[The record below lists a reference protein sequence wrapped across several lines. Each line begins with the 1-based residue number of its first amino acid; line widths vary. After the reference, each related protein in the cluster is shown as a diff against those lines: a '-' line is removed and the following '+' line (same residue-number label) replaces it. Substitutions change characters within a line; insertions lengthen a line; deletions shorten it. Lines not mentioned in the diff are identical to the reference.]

1 MSTTERPVSTAL
13 KTMLVNNEP
22 FQYAHLIKFERPSR
36 PDEFGQVSTSKQR
49 YTYLTDASIDVSF
62 DDGSSSLNGTA
73 NGIQTYL
80 ANKVLNVGAIQE
92 QTRATPS
99 NTTVVLDGNGLGA
112 DITGAATISV
122 VTAGAVWD
130 ITYAAPISLDDLLAE
145 GFREG
150 DKVTVKGTSNVGVS
164 GNGITVNITA
174 FRSGNALRV
183 SKIDENL
190 TAVTES
196 TQLKLASEEIIS
208 ILLNKNAVD
217 YASFINRE
225 VFIYRA
231 YFKDGV
237 MVGQNTATKLGGA
250 TLLFKGIISG
260 VAFEDSEG
268 AIRVSWNLSSH
279 WADFAQVKGRVTSD
293 SAHRALDSNGAP
305 QPNSALKPI
314 YAYDKGFIHGETSV
328 NMLTKYVVQVE
339 KQDIKSK
346 KGFLG
351 IGAGVK
357 VKKYLTPEDRFTNLD
372 FQIQA
377 KAIPIIYGVRK
388 PETIIPVFA
397 DTLNANSNEVYVVAV
412 ISEGE
417 IGGIYD
423 VTINGNSLLC
433 SDKADLDARGTQST
447 ENTVELV
454 CRGRA
459 DRGDALGGEKLVG
472 TSYTYYGP
480 SGEAISISVPDI
492 SNYLTEWRGYDYL
505 GTNPITIQAPTGFGL
520 VDGDSLRLGPPT
532 SQQEITLD
540 VFTGKPGQK
549 ASAQLAKLAYEKK
562 FKIQNSYWLG
572 SNTYEYWG
580 PNHRLLDTAYI
591 VGKFII
597 KDGETTIPEINVVV
611 RGKLIDCYNYDYS
624 YLHDTNVTG
633 ESADNFVLGQ
643 IVSLYYLNSQSQEVT
658 LNANVQIIDKW
669 TFYNPDGT
677 TNVRFRFSGIPNL
690 NYDSNGKP
698 SVKKFYMRTGI
709 AGNPTWTMNTFN
721 YNKLGAEFS
730 DTTNRVTLGGEIVSL
745 LGTPSVAGTYVTFN
759 YGAKADMTYPASATK
774 SYQVV
779 YKNGSVYDNISGSNT
794 FPYAIMEGSSTPT
807 STALVTY
814 YTSAAYGAEATALG
828 TTTGQA
834 GNLYIASKN
843 TVKLPTSA
851 NSSDT
856 YYVGDNIEITRYI
869 AGTGK
874 LITQSAVISSYD
886 GANQVAAID
895 GIWDFIPVASDYVR
909 IYPKYSDRR
918 VSTNP
923 AIQTLDYITSETYG
937 KGLDYTNDLDLPSW
951 TESARKC
958 DTRSDVTVLT
968 TAGTAAVGDVY
979 KYPATGN
986 ILWQGTVSSI
996 SGSYIKF
1003 TNVIGKLTNKWN
1015 SWKSWKQNEVVY
1027 NSAGSLF
1034 IVNTAGVY
1042 ANAQTTWDT
1051 TPTAAPSGM
1060 TSTLTPFVL
1069 TKVSGNAGSTNLS
1082 PTTLGNPIK
1091 ALNADGQTISG
1102 YSIYDCDDVNYWRMS
1117 GWDEH
1122 AQRYVTRNQCNIT
1135 IDTSLPLFDNINA
1148 LLDHYNGILRYTA
1161 GKYYLDVEEIDSYE
1175 YFSTLPSS
1183 NNYIGRSILLTT
1195 NNRRY
1200 RYNESN
1206 AWELDIRTIT
1216 VDDIIGKIQLSDEG
1230 TRSAFNSLT
1239 ASFADPAN
1247 KFEPRN
1253 VSFFNSDYLKT
1264 DRNVFKKG
1272 NLSVPGITNYYNT
1285 RLLADSFLNK
1295 SRFGLTISMT
1305 IRPSGFLLLAGT
1317 IIQVIYPRYDW
1328 TAPGKNFRVE
1338 SVNYQPD
1345 GLVDIV
1351 AKEYDDSFYTLA
1363 NIKRVAGTGA
1373 TTVPTTSTPSGP
1385 TNLIVTS
1392 ADTLDELLNGVE
1404 LFWDNDPSINESS
1417 NAFTEVYAS
1426 LSPHLYV
1433 TVTGINGGSVV
1444 INSAPYTDV
1453 LTTSSAHGLTPGMPI
1468 YPESN
1473 YAPSTTEI
1481 NSEEI
1486 YYVLATPSATTFTL
1500 SSTKNGTTPVNLST
1514 GTGLALKIRTATLIG
1529 TVPVPIRSYVDS
1541 VVNDGTQRVE
1551 KYYWVRHRINRV

>member
-1 MSTTERPVSTAL
+1 MSTTERPLATAL

-62 DDGSSSLNGTA
+62 DDGSTALNGTTL

-112 DITGAATISV
+112 DVTGTATISV
-122 VTAGAVWD
+122 VTAGEVWD
-130 ITYAAPISLDDLLAE
+130 ITYAAPITLEELLAD

-150 DKVTVKGTSNVGVS
+150 DKVTVKGTSNLGTS
-164 GNGITVNITA
+164 GNGITVNITS
-174 FRSGNALRV
+174 FRAGNVLRV

-190 TAVTES
+190 TAVTQS

-208 ILLNKNAVD
+208 ILLNKNAAD

-237 MVGQNTATKLGGA
+237 MVGQNTTTKKGGA

-260 VAFEDSEG
+260 VGFEDSEG
-268 AIRVSWNLSSH
+268 AIKVSWNLSSH

-293 SAHRALDSNGAP
+293 AAHRALDANGAP
-305 QPNSALKPI
+305 QPSSALKPI

-346 KGFLG
+346 KGVLG
-351 IGAGVK
+351 IGASVK
-357 VKKYLTPEDRFTNLD
+357 VKKYNVPEDRFTNLD

-377 KAIPIIYGVRK
+377 KSIPVIYGVRK
-388 PETIIPVFA
+388 PETLIPVFA
-397 DTLNANSNEVYVVAV
+397 DTLATDSSEVYVVAA

-433 SDKADLDARGTQST
+433 SDKADSDARSTQSA

-459 DRGDALGGEKLVG
+459 DRGDALGGEQLIG
-472 TSYTYYGP
+472 TPYTYYGP
-480 SGEAISISVPDI
+480 DGEAISISVPDI
-492 SNYLTEWRGYDYL
+492 SNYLTEWRGFNYL
-505 GTNPITIQAPTGFGL
+505 GTNPIVTQAPTGYGL
-520 VDGDSLRLGPPT
+520 RDGDSLRLAPPI

-540 VFTGKPGQK
+540 IFTGKPGQK
-549 ASAQLAKLAYEKK
+549 ASAQLSRLAFEEK
-562 FKIQNSYWLG
+562 FKIQKSYWTG

-591 VGKFII
+591 VGKFTI
-597 KDGETTIPEINVVV
+597 KEGETSIPEMNVVV
-611 RGKLIDCYNYDYS
+611 RGKLLDCYNYDYS
-624 YLHDTNVTG
+624 YLHDNNDATIAG

-643 IVSLYYLNSQSQEVT
+643 TVSLYYNNGPNYAGGSEITLNSE
-658 LNANVQIIDKW
+658 VQIIDKW
-669 TFYNPDGT
+669 TFYNPDGSA
-677 TNVRFRFSGIPNL
+677 NVRFRFSATPNL
-690 NYDSNGKP
+690 TYDSNGKP
-698 SVKKFYMRTGI
+698 LVKKFYMKSGV
-709 AGNPTWTMNTFN
+709 NTWTMNTFN

-730 DTTNRVTLGGEIVSL
+730 DTTNRVTLGGEIVARLSA
-745 LGTPSVAGTYVTFN
+745 TPSTAGTYVTFN
-759 YGAKADMTYPASATK
+759 YTANSDMTYPASATK

-807 STALVTY
+807 STSLVSY
-814 YTSAAYGAEATALG
+814 YTSASYGAEATAIATTSG
-828 TTTGQA
+828 TTINGTTGT
-834 GNLYIASKN
+834 LYLASKN
-843 TVKLPTSA
+843 TVKLPAGA
-851 NSSDT
+851 NT
-856 YYVGDNIEITRYI
+856 YYAGDNIEITRYI

-886 GANQVAAID
+886 AINRVAAIE
-895 GIWDFIPVASDYVR
+895 GIWDFIPASSDYVR
-909 IYPKYSDRR
+909 IYPEYSDRR
-918 VSTNP
+918 VSINP
-923 AIQTLDYITSETYG
+923 AIQTLDYITSKTYG
-937 KGLDYTNDLDLPSW
+937 KGLDYTTDLDLPSW
-951 TESARKC
+951 MESARKC
-958 DTRSDVTVLT
+958 DTRSDITVLT
-968 TAGTAAVGDVY
+968 TAGTTQAGDVY
-979 KYPATGN
+979 RYPATGN
-986 ILWQGTVSSI
+986 ILWQGTVSSV

-1027 NSAGSLF
+1027 NSTGSLF

-1082 PTTLGNPIK
+1082 PTTSGNPIK
-1091 ALNADGQTISG
+1091 GINADGQSISG

-1135 IDTSLPLFDNINA
+1135 LDTSMPLFDNINA
-1148 LLDHYNGILRYTA
+1148 LLDHYSGILRYTA
-1161 GKYYLDVEEIDSYE
+1161 GKYYLDVEEIDYYE
-1175 YFSTLPSS
+1175 SFSTLPSS
-1183 NNYIGRSILLTT
+1183 NNYIGRSVLLTT
-1195 NNRRY
+1195 NSRRY

-1247 KFEPRN
+1247 KFEARN
-1253 VSFFNSDYLKT
+1253 VSFFNSDYLKI

-1295 SRFGLTISMT
+1295 SRFGLTINMT
-1305 IRPSGFLLLAGT
+1305 IRPSGFLILAGT

-1328 TAPGKNFRVE
+1328 AAPGKNFRVE

-1373 TTVPTTSTPSGP
+1373 TTNPGRVIYPSTSGP
-1385 TNLIVTS
+1385 
-1392 ADTLDELLNGVE
+1392 
-1404 LFWDNDPSINESS
+1404 
-1417 NAFTEVYAS
+1417 AS
-1426 LSPHLYV
+1426 LTATTNQYNQITLTWQNDSNTGIENMV
-1433 TVTGINGGSVV
+1433 TEIWRSTTNDLNTASIIALVPVVTGQNQ
-1444 INSAPYTDV
+1444 
-1453 LTTSSAHGLTPGMPI
+1453 
-1468 YPESN
+1468 
-1473 YAPSTTEI
+1473 
-1481 NSEEI
+1481 
-1486 YYVLATPSATTFTL
+1486 
-1500 SSTKNGTTPVNLST
+1500 
-1514 GTGLALKIRTATLIG
+1514 
-1529 TVPVPIRSYVDS
+1529 YVDS
-1541 VVNDGTQRVE
+1541 ITPVAGGVSSINQ
-1551 KYYWVRHRINRV
+1551 YYWVRYRITQQ

>member
-1 MSTTERPVSTAL
+1 MSTTERPLSTAL

-36 PDEFGQVSTSKQR
+36 PDEFGQVSTSEQR
-49 YTYLTDASIDVSF
+49 YTYLTDASINVSF
-62 DDGSSSLNGTA
+62 DDASNNLDGVA

-112 DITGAATISV
+112 DITGTATIAS
-122 VTAGAVWD
+122 AGTDLITGLAVWD

-150 DKVTVKGTSNVGVS
+150 DKVTVKGASNLGVS
-164 GNGITVNITA
+164 GNGITVNITS
-174 FRSGNALRV
+174 FRSGNVLRV

-190 TAVTES
+190 TTVTQS

-208 ILLNKNAVD
+208 ILLNKNAAD

-231 YFKDGV
+231 YFKDGI
-237 MVGQNTATKLGGA
+237 MVGQNTTTKKDGA
-250 TLLFKGIISG
+250 VLLFKGIISG
-260 VAFEDSEG
+260 VGFEDSEG

-293 SAHRALDSNGAP
+293 SAHRALDANGAP

-346 KGFLG
+346 KGVLG

-357 VKKYLTPEDRFTNLD
+357 VKKYNVPEDRFTNLD

-377 KAIPIIYGVRK
+377 KSIPVIYGVRK
-388 PETIIPVFA
+388 PETLIPVFA
-397 DTLNANSNEVYVVAV
+397 DTLFSDSSEVYVVAA

-423 VTINGNSLLC
+423 VIINGNSLLC
-433 SDKADLDARGTQST
+433 SDKADSDARGSQST

-459 DRGDALGGEKLVG
+459 DRGDALGGEQLIG
-472 TSYTYYGP
+472 TPFVFYGP
-480 SGEAISISVPDI
+480 DGEAISISNPGI
-492 SNYLTEWRGYDYL
+492 ANFLSEWRGFNYL
-505 GTNPITIQAPTGFGL
+505 GTNAIVAQAPTGYGL
-520 VDGDSLRLGPPT
+520 KDGDSLRLAPPT

-540 VFTGKPGQK
+540 IFTGKPGQK
-549 ASAQLAKLAYEKK
+549 ASAQLSKLAFEEN
-562 FKIQNSYWLG
+562 FKIQKSYWTG

-597 KDGETTIPEINVVV
+597 KEGETTIPEINIVV
-611 RGKLIDCYNYDYS
+611 RGKLLDCYNYDYS
-624 YLHDTNVTG
+624 YIHDNKVAG

-643 IVSLYYLNSQSQEVT
+643 TVSLYYRTGTNYDGTETLLNSS
-658 LNANVQIIDKW
+658 VQIIDKW
-669 TFYNPDGT
+669 TFYNPDGSE
-677 TNVRFRFSGIPNL
+677 NVRFRFNTTPSLG
-690 NYDSNGKP
+690 YDSNGKP
-698 SVKKFYMRTGI
+698 LIKKFYMKSGV
-709 AGNPTWTMNTFN
+709 NTWTMNTFN
-721 YNKLGAEFS
+721 YNKLGSEFS
-730 DTTNRVTLGGEIVSL
+730 DSANRVTLGGAIVARLSS
-745 LGTPSVAGTYVTFN
+745 TPSTAGTYVTFN
-759 YGAKADMTYPASATK
+759 YTANSDMTYPASATK
-774 SYQVV
+774 NYQIV
-779 YKNGSVYDNISGSNT
+779 YLNSSVYDNITGSNT

-807 STALVTY
+807 STSLVSY
-814 YTSAAYGAEATALG
+814 YTSTAYGAEATALASTSGKTING
-828 TTTGQA
+828 TTGT
-834 GNLYIASKN
+834 LLIASKN
-843 TVKLPTSA
+843 TVKLPNTA
-851 NSSDT
+851 SSDNT
-856 YYVGDNIEITRYI
+856 FYVGDNIEITRYI

-874 LITQSAVISSYD
+874 LITQSGVISAYD
-886 GANQVAAID
+886 GTNKVAAIE

-918 VSTNP
+918 VSINP
-923 AIQTLDYITSETYG
+923 AIQTLDYLTSQTYG
-937 KGLDYTNDLDLPSW
+937 KGLDYTNDLILPSF

-968 TAGTAAVGDVY
+968 SVGTPVVGDVY
-979 KYPATGN
+979 KYPSTGN

-1015 SWKSWKQNEVVY
+1015 SWKSWKQNEVIY

-1042 ANAQTTWDT
+1042 ATAQDSTWESSPTT
-1051 TPTAAPSGM
+1051 APSGM
-1060 TSTLTPFVL
+1060 TSVLTSFVL
-1069 TKVSGNAGSTNLS
+1069 TRVSGTGSATLS
-1082 PTTLGNPIK
+1082 PTTSGNPIK
-1091 ALNADGQTISG
+1091 GINADGQSISG

-1135 IDTSLPLFDNINA
+1135 IDTSLPLFDNTNA
-1148 LLDHYNGILRYTA
+1148 LLDHFSGILRYSA
-1161 GKYYLDVEEIDSYE
+1161 GKYSLDVEEIDSYE
-1175 YFSTLPSS
+1175 SFASLPSS
-1183 NNYIGRSILLTT
+1183 NNYIGRSVLLTT
-1195 NNRRY
+1195 DNRRY

-1206 AWELDIRTIT
+1206 AWELDVRTIT

-1247 KFEPRN
+1247 KFEARN

-1295 SRFGLTISMT
+1295 SRFGLSISMT
-1305 IRPSGFLLLAGT
+1305 IRPSGFLILAGT

-1351 AKEYDDSFYTLA
+1351 AKEYDDSFYTLS
-1363 NIKRVAGTGA
+1363 NIKRVEGTGA
-1373 TTVPTTSTPSGP
+1373 TTNPGKVIYPSTSGP
-1385 TNLIVTS
+1385 
-1392 ADTLDELLNGVE
+1392 
-1404 LFWDNDPSINESS
+1404 
-1417 NAFTEVYAS
+1417 AS
-1426 LSPHLYV
+1426 LTATTNQYNQITLTWQNDSN
-1433 TVTGINGGSVV
+1433 TGIENMVTE
-1444 INSAPYTDV
+1444 IWR
-1453 LTTSSAHGLTPGMPI
+1453 
-1468 YPESN
+1468 
-1473 YAPSTTEI
+1473 STT
-1481 NSEEI
+1481 N
-1486 YYVLATPSATTFTL
+1486 
-1500 SSTKNGTTPVNLST
+1500 NLST
-1514 GTGLALKIRTATLIG
+1514 ASIIAI
-1529 TVPVPIRSYVDS
+1529 VPVATGQNRYVDS
-1541 VVNDGTQRVE
+1541 ITPVAGGVSSINQ
-1551 KYYWVRHRINRV
+1551 YYWVRYRITQQ